1 MIITLMQ
8 TACAIQQ
15 EEGVCTNQVH
25 LLALAAGA
33 ISVGVMPDTLAHNEM
48 HWIWTQQL
56 WELNEMVRI
65 NCLAVFAS

>member
-48 HWIWTQQL
+48 H
-56 WELNEMVRI
+56 
-65 NCLAVFAS
+65 